1 MSFRIIYLAR
11 RNPKIPEDG
20 FSEAWQ
26 SHSKLASTLKN
37 TMGNH
42 FSRVRQCIKVY
53 GAEVPEEYVS
63 HHDGAGM
70 MTLKSWDDLLKARY
84 HKDAVST
91 MHDDEPRVFFD
102 YCERFTMAA
111 EESLFMKKGEGSAA
125 LLHFVK
131 RRPDVDAC
139 KFDNYWRSTHADNML
154 ALGITQSTAAN
165 FALNRVINTPGPDYD
180 FAGISELWFEDIEQ
194 ARAAAWNAEL
204 RSAMRRLEAV
214 ADVGKTVSMLIRLN
228 FEKTPGK
235 GLNP

>member
-1 MSFRIIYLAR
+1 VFRIIYLAR

-42 FSRVRQCIKVY
+42 FARVRQCIKVY
-53 GAEVPEEYVS
+53 GAEVPGEYVNN
-63 HHDGAGM
+63 HDGAGM

-84 HKDAVST
+84 HKDAVSV

-102 YCERFTMAA
+102 YCESFTMAA
-111 EESLFMKKGEGSAA
+111 EESLIMKKAEGSAA

-131 RRPDVDAC
+131 RRSDVDPC
-139 KFDNYWRSTHADNML
+139 KFEHYWRNTHADSML
-154 ALGITQSTAAN
+154 GLDLIKLSAVNL
-165 FALNRVINTPGPDYD
+165 ALNRVIDTPGPDYD
-180 FAGISELWFEDIEQ
+180 FAGISELWFDNIEQ
-194 ARAAAWNAEL
+194 ARVASWDGEL
-204 RSAMRRLEAV
+204 RSTMGRLEAV
-214 ADVGKTVSMLIRLN
+214 ADTAKTVSMLIRLN
-228 FEKTPGK
+228 FEKRPGA